1 MQILRTGDYKNKQKQ
16 EDDGSQLNPENRV
29 LKLISVVCLLP
40 NIQEEVFCQM
50 NPANNSLFIG
60 LIQQIVTFLLDYRQ
74 MLVLIFINP
83 ATQ

>member
-40 NIQEEVFCQM
+40 NIQEEVYF
-50 NPANNSLFIG
+50 A
-60 LIQQIVTFLLDYRQ
+60 R
-74 MLVLIFINP
+74 
-83 ATQ
+83 